1 MRKLMRLDENIDETV
16 DDLMTSNGFF
26 LANHLL
32 FAATAWGT
40 ALPEVHF
47 SRARKPGSSV
57 DFMGSS
63 AGILSRRGVN
73 AEVTG

>member
-40 ALPEVHF
+40 ALRFISAEPENPVHPWISWDHF
-47 SRARKPGSSV
+47 PNGPV
-57 DFMGSS
+57 
-63 AGILSRRGVN
+63 
-73 AEVTG
+73 E